1 MGDKIMKYKYNQEL
15 PKEVE
20 ERLDAYIERINN
32 IRWFQPQVEIDKEE
46 TDKEIKFVLK
56 AFGVEAGIEYRE
68 LKTRQDLDA
77 AIDAAID
84 AAWGAARGAA
94 WGAARDV
101 ARGAARDAARDAAWD
116 VAWGAARGAAWD
128 VTWGAAKGAARD
140 AARGTENILVMDLPA
155 FKEKYPDGTFINLI
169 PLWEKGLYP
178 VGVVNGNF
186 VVYVPPVTKS

>member
-1 MGDKIMKYKYNQEL
+1 MKYKYNQEL

-84 AAWGAARGAA
+84 AAW
-94 WGAARDV
+94 DV
-101 ARGAARDAARDAAWD
+101 A
-116 VAWGAARGAAWD
+116 
-128 VTWGAAKGAARD
+128 WGAAKGAARD